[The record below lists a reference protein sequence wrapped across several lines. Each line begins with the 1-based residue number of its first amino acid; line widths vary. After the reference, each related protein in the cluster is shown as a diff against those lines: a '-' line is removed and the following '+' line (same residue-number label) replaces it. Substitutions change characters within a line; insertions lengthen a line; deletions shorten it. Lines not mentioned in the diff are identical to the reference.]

1 VYKDKLDSVR
11 IVNVFPDDTEKRN
24 KLIKAVSL
32 SRASQILV
40 FCQDVDEIEQVVE
53 LAESGQNERIEV

>member
-1 VYKDKLDSVR
+1 MYKDKLDSVR